1 MKAKKLFPILALAL
15 AFTTLCACTDADYKF
30 TFHPNWCEKPMDNKE
45 TVSETLV
52 YKVEGKNINAP
63 YALSYKNGTYTT
75 TLTSTA
81 SGYVYETALS
91 VEVDFGFERET
102 PLVDT
107 VTTRVEFLTS
117 GNALRPV
124 KSYKAVHSRSPLD
137 VAEPTKEE
145 SCYNEYKYTVETAYN
160 PDGNANTTVVN
171 LLPETPVSTNMTFTY
186 TDDEYTYL
194 DNEQLILALR
204 ALPNSTT
211 SGSVNVFS
219 PYVKGMQRVKISC
232 ADQTSKDFKYA
243 LNGTATTSTIAYRTA
258 SVVLDAKNPGATQ
271 TVWIAKSTVD
281 SSNPNKHINQH
292 RNMILYMETPLSYTL
307 GMLTYT
313 LTSVTR

>member
-15 AFTTLCACTDADYKF
+15 AFTTLSACTNTDYKL
-30 TFHPNWCEKPMDNKE
+30 TFHPNWCEKPMDNAE

-52 YKVEGKNINAP
+52 YKVEGKNMNAP
-63 YALSYKNGTYTT
+63 YALSYKNGSYTT

-81 SGYVYETALS
+81 NGYVYETALS
-91 VEVDFGFERET
+91 VEVDFGFESET

-124 KSYKAVHSRSPLD
+124 SSYKSVSSHSPMD
-137 VAEPTKEE
+137 VTEPTKEE
-145 SCYNEYKYTVETAYN
+145 HCYNEYKYTIETTYN
-160 PDGNANTTVVN
+160 ADGNASSKVTN
-171 LLPETPVSTNMTFTY
+171 LLHETPVSTDMTFTY

-194 DNEQLILALR
+194 DNEQLLLALR

-211 SGSVNVFS
+211 GGSVNVFS
-219 PYVKGMQRVKISC
+219 PYVKDVQRLKISL
-232 ADQTSKDFKYA
+232 ADQTAKDFSYT
-243 LNGTATTSTIAYRTA
+243 LNGTATTSSIAYRTA
-258 SVVLDAKNPGATQ
+258 SVVLDAKNSGATQ
-271 TVWIAKSTVD
+271 TIWLAKNTVD
-281 SSNPNKHINQH
+281 SSDPNKHVNQY
-292 RNMILYMETPLSYTL
+292 RNMILYMETPISYAL
-307 GMLTYT
+307 GTLTYT